1 MKTTIYQKFIA
12 RYGETFT
19 MVCIDYGD
27 AEVCEIMPHAIV
39 AKMNAMEFAELT
51 TELMFWQNEKATW
64 EE

>member
-1 MKTTIYQKFIA
+1 
-12 RYGETFT
+12 

-27 AEVCEIMPHAIV
+27 AEFCEIVPHAIV

>member
-1 MKTTIYQKFIA
+1 
-12 RYGETFT
+12 

-27 AEVCEIMPHAIV
+27 AEFCEIVPHAIV

-51 TELMFWQNEKATW
+51 TELRFWQNEKATW